1 MRPLLRRTAL
11 VGIALAAAL
20 GVASPASAGRD
31 KPAGTLSIENVGS
44 SPILSWSWGISNTI
58 TIGSGS
64 GGAGAGKVVLQ
75 DFNLTKRIDPLSTE
89 LTRAAAT
96 GAHYPEVVVSIPI
109 GGPGSPFAVEYKL
122 RPVFVSSIRQSGS
135 EKESTESVSL
145 TYGAFQQ
152 NIGTNS
158 QFGFANDG

>member
-11 VGIALAAAL
+11 AGIALAAAV
-20 GVASPASAGRD
+20 GVASPASAGQD

-44 SPILSWSWGISNTI
+44 SPILSWAWGISNTV

-64 GGAGAGKVVLQ
+64 GGAGAGKVTLQ

-89 LTRAAAT
+89 LTRTAAT

-122 RPVFVSSIRQSGS
+122 KPVFVSAIQQSGS
-135 EKESTESVSL
+135 ANESTESVSL

-158 QFGFANDG
+158 RFGFGDNG